1 MAVTD
6 MDVYL
11 QDYSIPYL
19 LQKLILGIRKKN
31 APYLVTRQYLIGLLR
46 FSGLRGMPFMGKL
59 LHSFSRVSRRK
70 VVGFWMCS
78 ETNQIRTLLVSC
90 AFHLWHLN
98 MLRWS
103 YYHFKIQCF
112 LPQAYGLPSFYPLCA
127 PHRTIVLLQPTNA
140 KIKIDT

>member
-1 MAVTD
+1 MINIKLFHSCKGLMLGKLVNWAMKILLSMAVTD
-6 MDVYL
+6 MDVYI

-70 VVGFWMCS
+70 EVGFWMCS

-103 YYHFKIQCF
+103 YYHFKI
-112 LPQAYGLPSFYPLCA
+112 
-127 PHRTIVLLQPTNA
+127 
-140 KIKIDT
+140 